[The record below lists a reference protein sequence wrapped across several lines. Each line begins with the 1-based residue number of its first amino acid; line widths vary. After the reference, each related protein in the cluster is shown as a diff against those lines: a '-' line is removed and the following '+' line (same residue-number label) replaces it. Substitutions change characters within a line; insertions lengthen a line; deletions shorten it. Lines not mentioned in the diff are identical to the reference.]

1 MARIKTK
8 QVQGVGRITL
18 EYAIDQFMR
27 HNRLKNLSPRTIEYY
42 TEDLR
47 YFQKI
52 TEVTYLDEITDKLY
66 EDFILHEM
74 DKGNKMTAV
83 NCRTRG
89 LRVFLRFC
97 AKREYM
103 ELIHI
108 PMMKVDESFKDPY
121 TDAELDKL
129 LKRPTGDSFVEW
141 RCWAAINT
149 FLATGIRAN
158 TLVNI
163 KISDVDFENDTIH
176 LSKLKNRRQQFVPM
190 SQSLKAA
197 LNIYLKLWDWNSDD
211 YLFPANDG
219 KQMPVSGIGGSI
231 RRYNLS
237 RGVSKTS
244 MHLFRHTF
252 AKNYIMA
259 GGGMAQL
266 QAILGHST
274 LDMTKKYVNLYG
286 KDIQRDFDLLN
297 PLNNIMAA
305 RKVDHSGKPK
315 KQ

>member
-108 PMMKVDESFKDPY
+108 PMMKLDESFKDPY

-141 RCWAAINT
+141 RCWAAM
-149 FLATGIRAN
+149 LSL
-158 TLVNI
+158 TLVW
-163 KISDVDFENDTIH
+163 TC
-176 LSKLKNRRQQFVPM
+176 
-190 SQSLKAA
+190 A
-197 LNIYLKLWDWNSDD
+197 
-211 YLFPANDG
+211 
-219 KQMPVSGIGGSI
+219 
-231 RRYNLS
+231 
-237 RGVSKTS
+237 KTS
-244 MHLFRHTF
+244 
-252 AKNYIMA
+252 
-259 GGGMAQL
+259 
-266 QAILGHST
+266 
-274 LDMTKKYVNLYG
+274 
-286 KDIQRDFDLLN
+286 
-297 PLNNIMAA
+297 AA
-305 RKVDHSGKPK
+305 RVTSGLIVSLSSPK
-315 KQ
+315 SS

>member
-1 MARIKTK
+1 MK
-8 QVQGVGRITL
+8 QAKGVGRITL
-18 EYAIDQFMR
+18 DYGIDQFLR
-27 HNRLKNLSPRTIEYY
+27 HCRLKNLSPKTIEYY

-47 YFQKI
+47 YFQRT
-52 TEVTYLDEITDKLY
+52 TEVTYLDEINDKLY

-103 ELIHI
+103 EPVTI
-108 PMMKVDESFKDPY
+108 PMMKVDETFKDPY
-121 TDAELDKL
+121 TDDELQKL
-129 LKRPTGDSFVEW
+129 LKRPTTTESFVEW
-141 RCWAAINT
+141 RCWAAVNT
-149 FLATGIRAN
+149 FLATGIRAS
-158 TLVNI
+158 TLVNL
-163 KISDVDFENDTIH
+163 KIGDLDFENDTIH
-176 LSKLKNRRQQFVPM
+176 LSKLKNRKQQMVPM

-197 LNIYLKLWDWNSDD
+197 LNIYLKLWDWDNDD
-211 YLFPANDG
+211 YLFPTNDG
-219 KQMPVSGIGGSI
+219 KQMPVTCMGGSI
-231 RRYNLS
+231 RRYNIS
-237 RGVSKTS
+237 RGVTKTS
-244 MHLFRHTF
+244 LHLFRHTF
-252 AKNYIMA
+252 AKNYILA

-274 LDMTKKYVNLYG
+274 LDMTRKYVNLYG

-305 RKVDHSGKPK
+305 RKVEHTGKPK

>member
-97 AKREYM
+97 AKKG
-103 ELIHI
+103 L
-108 PMMKVDESFKDPY
+108 
-121 TDAELDKL
+121 
-129 LKRPTGDSFVEW
+129 SFVQMENFIALHRNAEELTALFNKVRKLSRIQPMPYKYVKSW
-141 RCWAAINT
+141 
-149 FLATGIRAN
+149 
-158 TLVNI
+158 
-163 KISDVDFENDTIH
+163 FENRFPYFSDDQPTFDADGFVVDPMT
-176 LSKLKNRRQQFVPM
+176 LKNMLSMVQEV
-190 SQSLKAA
+190 KAA
-197 LNIYLKLWDWNSDD
+197 NQNETIPTTFVDD
-211 YLFPANDG
+211 MEDN
-219 KQMPVSGIGGSI
+219 
-231 RRYNLS
+231 
-237 RGVSKTS
+237 
-244 MHLFRHTF
+244 
-252 AKNYIMA
+252 
-259 GGGMAQL
+259 
-266 QAILGHST
+266 
-274 LDMTKKYVNLYG
+274 
-286 KDIQRDFDLLN
+286 
-297 PLNNIMAA
+297 AA
-305 RKVDHSGKPK
+305 
-315 KQ
+315 

>member
-108 PMMKVDESFKDPY
+108 PMMKEDETFKEPY
-121 TDAELDKL
+121 TDAELQTL
-129 LKRPTGDSFVEW
+129 LKQPTSDSFVEW

-149 FLATGIRAN
+149 FLATGIRAS
-158 TLVNI
+158 TLVNLRI
-163 KISDVDFENDTIH
+163 GDVDFEHNTIH
-176 LSKLKNRRQQFVPM
+176 LAKLKNRKQQFVPL
-190 SQSLKAA
+190 SQSLKTA
-197 LNIYLKLWDWNSDD
+197 LTTYLKLWEWDSDD
-211 YLFPANDG
+211 YIFPSYSPQSILLPDNNRHSPVLRSNRLFPLNSWLFSR
-219 KQMPVSGIGGSI
+219 MPLHTEESI
-231 RRYNLS
+231 TNTCVRIPASFNRLLRSMPIIAPQQQATKRR
-237 RGVSKTS
+237 
-244 MHLFRHTF
+244 
-252 AKNYIMA
+252 AKKSIYCGNE
-259 GGGMAQL
+259 
-266 QAILGHST
+266 
-274 LDMTKKYVNLYG
+274 
-286 KDIQRDFDLLN
+286 RC
-297 PLNNIMAA
+297 
-305 RKVDHSGKPK
+305 
-315 KQ
+315 

>member
-1 MARIKTK
+1 MK
-8 QVQGVGRITL
+8 QVKGVGRITL
-18 EYAIDQFMR
+18 DYAIDQFLR
-27 HNRLKNLSPRTIEYY
+27 HCRLKNLSPRTIEYY

-103 ELIHI
+103 ELITI
-108 PMMKVDESFKDPY
+108 PMMKVDETFKDPY
-121 TDAELDKL
+121 TDDELQRL
-129 LKRPTGDSFVEW
+129 LKRPATTESFVEW
-141 RCWAAINT
+141 RCWAAVNT

-158 TLVNI
+158 TLVNL
-163 KISDVDFENDTIH
+163 KIGDLDFENDTIH
-176 LSKLKNRRQQFVPM
+176 LSKLKNRKQQMVPM
-190 SQSLKAA
+190 SQSLKTA
-197 LNIYLKLWDWNSDD
+197 LNVYLKLWDWDDSDF
-211 YLFPANDG
+211 LFPSSDNT
-219 KQMPVSGIGGSI
+219 QMTVASMGGSI
-231 RRYNLS
+231 RRYNIS
-237 RGVSKTS
+237 RGVTKTS
-244 MHLFRHTF
+244 LHLFRHTF
-252 AKNYIMA
+252 AKNYILA

-274 LDMTKKYVNLYG
+274 LDMTRKYVNLYG
-286 KDIQRDFDLLN
+286 KDIQRDFDRLN
-297 PLNNIMAA
+297 PLNNILA
-305 RKVDHSGKPK
+305 DK
-315 KQ
+315 K

>member
-163 KISDVDFENDTIH
+163 KISDVDFENDTINASYGASANTFSASRRAFVFSSLMIMLFASQISLVMMKTRCRSSWSILPRWARMYVKRSCLTAWTFWRSWRTKL
-176 LSKLKNRRQQFVPM
+176 LSMTCAPLRDGSSICCLQP
-190 SQSLKAA
+190 KAYTR
-197 LNIYLKLWDWNSDD
+197 NWQKSTR
-211 YLFPANDG
+211 FT
-219 KQMPVSGIGGSI
+219 
-231 RRYNLS
+231 
-237 RGVSKTS
+237 TS
-244 MHLFRHTF
+244 CLRCFYRKKMASSAMAFTF
-252 AKNYIMA
+252 MRI
-259 GGGMAQL
+259 
-266 QAILGHST
+266 S
-274 LDMTKKYVNLYG
+274 TKKAEPFS
-286 KDIQRDFDLLN
+286 I
-297 PLNNIMAA
+297 
-305 RKVDHSGKPK
+305 S
-315 KQ
+315 

>member
-8 QVQGVGRITL
+8 KAQGVGRITL
-18 EYAIDQFMR
+18 DYAIDQFLR
-27 HNRLKNLSPRTIEYY
+27 HCRLKNLSPRTIEYY

-47 YFQKI
+47 YFQRT
-52 TEVTYLDEITDKLY
+52 TEVTYLDEINDKLY

-103 ELIHI
+103 EAVTI
-108 PMMKVDESFKDPY
+108 PMMKVDETFMDPY
-121 TDAELDKL
+121 TDEELQML
-129 LKRPTGDSFVEW
+129 LKRPTTDSFVEW
-141 RCWAAINT
+141 RCWAAVST
-149 FLATGIRAN
+149 FLATGIRAS

-163 KISDVDFENDTIH
+163 KIGDVDFENDTIH
-176 LSKLKNRRQQFVPM
+176 LSKLKNRKQQMVPM

-197 LNIYLKLWDWNSDD
+197 LNIYLQLWDWDSSD
-211 YLFPANDG
+211 YLFPTNDG
-219 KQMPVSGIGGSI
+219 KPMPVTCMGGSI

-244 MHLFRHTF
+244 LHLFRHTF
-252 AKNYIMA
+252 AKNYILA
-259 GGGMAQL
+259 GGGMSQL

-274 LDMTKKYVNLYG
+274 LDMTKRYVNLYG

-305 RKVDHSGKPK
+305 RKVEHSGKPK

>member
-97 AKREYM
+97 AKREY
-103 ELIHI
+103 LSAT
-108 PMMKVDESFKDPY
+108 DCALFPY
-121 TDAELDKL
+121 
-129 LKRPTGDSFVEW
+129 GVCS
-141 RCWAAINT
+141 
-149 FLATGIRAN
+149 GG
-158 TLVNI
+158 
-163 KISDVDFENDTIH
+163 
-176 LSKLKNRRQQFVPM
+176 
-190 SQSLKAA
+190 LKAA
-197 LNIYLKLWDWNSDD
+197 AAV
-211 YLFPANDG
+211 ANDR
-219 KQMPVSGIGGSI
+219 
-231 RRYNLS
+231 RRY
-237 RGVSKTS
+237 
-244 MHLFRHTF
+244 
-252 AKNYIMA
+252 
-259 GGGMAQL
+259 
-266 QAILGHST
+266 
-274 LDMTKKYVNLYG
+274 
-286 KDIQRDFDLLN
+286 
-297 PLNNIMAA
+297 
-305 RKVDHSGKPK
+305 KPSVRYPFLPA
-315 KQ
+315 